1 MNNFLVVIPA
11 RYKSKRLPGKPLIE
25 IKGVPMLI
33 RTYNKCLQCVKR
45 NKIVVA
51 TDHKKILNLCKQ
63 KNIKCLMTSKK
74 CLTGTDRVAEV
85 AKKIRAKFYIN
96 IQADEPLLH
105 KNDLKNL
112 IKYAKK
118 KPKEIINGFCD
129 LNNKK
134 MFYDKN
140 TIKVLVN
147 KNNDLLY
154 ISRAPVPNNKKNKFE
169 KAWRQ
174 VCIYSFPRDKLM
186 KFSSLKK
193 KTKLESI
200 EDIEILRFL
209 ELGHNVKML
218 KMSSKSI
225 SVDTPKDLRIV
236 RRLLK

>member
-33 RTYNKCLQCVKR
+33 RTYDRCLQCVKR
-45 NKIVVA
+45 NKIIVA

-85 AKKIRAKFYIN
+85 AKKIRAKVYIN

-118 KPKEIINGFCD
+118 NPKEIINGFCD
-129 LNNKK
+129 LDNKK

-147 KNNDLLY
+147 KKNDLLY

-225 SVDTPKDLRIV
+225 SVDTPKDLRLV